1 MFWKAAKLTLRFKA
15 RARHTRS
22 VSSTLRVVPNGAGK
36 QRTSPRRAGGVGTCA
51 TAPNAAA
58 LLSPIS
64 FPSLVLTVIPFCQH
78 GGRIVGVATCV
89 VRQTSCRGSSR
100 GGGIFGS
107 TWQGRNLELRLAHQG
122 NVDAVSHR
130 NRNERDETADYTCS
144 DPGRLG

>member
-1 MFWKAAKLTLRFKA
+1 MEREE
-15 RARHTRS
+15 
-22 VSSTLRVVPNGAGK
+22 
-36 QRTSPRRAGGVGTCA
+36 GGGGDPGA